1 MRFDRVQTPRLNHL
15 SAIHESVHQYIGL
28 LLYLEECN
36 TKKEAIILVQSQYMT
51 S

>member
-1 MRFDRVQTPRLNHL
+1 MRFDRVQNPRLNHL

-36 TKKEAIILVQSQYMT
+36 TKKRGQYIGPEPIYD
-51 S
+51 